1 MDRDTAVYRDQV
13 LRAFFEGK
21 DWDENDEFKLKRYLV
36 LNSTELLPGF
46 PFLIDDEWDVE
57 PGKTDK
63 GRGDLVFTDGEG
75 DFAVVEVKF
84 IDLGRTGKT
93 VRTKRKNSRNKVI
106 SQAVDY
112 GKKVYECFGPDV
124 TVESYSFTNE
134 VGTPVLEGMVSA
146 KGSFVT
152 R

>member
-1 MDRDTAVYRDQV
+1 MDRDTAPHRDRV

-21 DWDENDEFKLKRYLV
+21 DWDENDEFKLKRSLV
-36 LNSTELLPGF
+36 LSSAELLPGF

-57 PGKTDK
+57 PGKTNQ
-63 GRGDLVFTDGEG
+63 GRGDLVFTDGDG
-75 DFAVVEVKF
+75 RFAVVEVKF

-106 SQAVDY
+106 DQAVDY
-112 GKKVYECFGPDV
+112 GVKAHERFGPDV
-124 TVESYSFTNE
+124 KVESYSFTNE
-134 VGTPVLEGMVSA
+134 ADAPVLQGMVSVE
-146 KGSFVT
+146 GSFVT